1 MNYLV
6 DTLIVGAGPAGLQLG
21 YYLERSGRDYLILER
36 GGAPGT
42 FFSTYPRHR
51 QLISINKV
59 YTGVDD
65 PETNLRWD
73 WNSLLSDDPA
83 MAFGNYSRRY
93 FPSADDLVRYLG
105 DFARR
110 YDLNVQYNTTVASI
124 RKEGDLFLVTDADGR
139 RYGCQRLVVATGF
152 AKSYVPP
159 FPGVELCDTYESHST
174 NAAEY
179 ADLRV
184 LIVGK
189 GNSAFET
196 ADHLTET
203 AAVIHVV
210 SPESVVMAWQ
220 THYVGNLRAVNNN
233 FLDTY
238 QLKSQNAVI
247 DAAIERVEHG
257 ANDRLVVRMAYSHAM
272 GQITVR
278 EYDRVILC
286 TGFRFDDSI
295 FDADCRPVLTHH
307 DKFPDQTNEWES
319 VNVPG
324 LYFAGTLMHACDYR
338 KTMSGFIHGFRYNV
352 RALGQI
358 LEHKYHG
365 VELPCRTLA
374 ARPQEVLDLVIKRIN
389 TGSGIFLQPGFLQDL
404 VVINEHDGTAKY
416 YEDLPDDYIH
426 TGPLGQNGHYYTV
439 SLEYGRFRGDPFSIE
454 RDPDP
459 QKGHEAPYLHP
470 VIRRWNHNQLIS
482 EHHIQDDLENEW
494 DAPQYVGPARAYFDA
509 ELATRPAP
517 ARLGRSV

>member
-6 DTLIVGAGPAGLQLG
+6 DTLVIGAGPAGLQLG
-21 YYLERSGRDYLILER
+21 YYLERNGRDCLILER
-36 GGAPGT
+36 GSAPGT
-42 FFSTYPRHR
+42 FFAAYPRHR

-59 YTGVDD
+59 HTGVNSA
-65 PETNLRWD
+65 ETNLRWD

-83 MAFGNYSRRY
+83 MAFKNYSQRY

-105 DFARR
+105 DFAQRF
-110 YDLNVQYNTTVASI
+110 DLDVKYNTTVANI
-124 RKEGDLFLVTDADGR
+124 RKEDDLFLVTDTDGGL
-139 RYGCQRLVVATGF
+139 YGCQRLVAATGF
-152 AKSYVPP
+152 ARVYVPP
-159 FPGVELCDTYESHST
+159 FPGAELCDTYESHST
-174 NAAEY
+174 DAAEY
-179 ADLRV
+179 NGLRV

-210 SPESVVMAWQ
+210 SPESIRMAWQ

-247 DAAIERVEHG
+247 DAAIERVERG
-257 ANDRLVVRMAYSHAM
+257 ADGRLTVHMAYSHAM
-272 GQITVR
+272 GQTTAR

-286 TGFRFDDSI
+286 TGFQFDASI
-295 FDADCRPVLTHH
+295 FDANCRPALTHH
-307 DKFPDQTNEWES
+307 DKFPEQTSEWES

-352 RALGQI
+352 RALSQI
-358 LEHKYHG
+358 LEHKYYG
-365 VELPCRTLA
+365 ATLPFHTLA
-374 ARPQEVLDLVIKRIN
+374 ATPDAVLERVIERIN
-389 TGSGIFLQPGFLQDL
+389 TSSGMFLQPGFLQDL
-404 VVINEHDGTAKY
+404 VVIDEQGGAAQY
-416 YEDLPDDYIH
+416 YEDLRGDYIH

-439 SLEYGRFRGDPFSIE
+439 SLEYGHFRGDPFSIE

-459 QKGHEAPYLHP
+459 QKGNEAPYLHP
-470 VIRRWNHNQLIS
+470 VIRRWDSNRLVS

-494 DAPQYVGPARAYFDA
+494 GAPQYVEPARCYFQT
-509 ELATRPAP
+509 ELAFSLAQNKIF
-517 ARLGRSV
+517 A